1 VRRTGTPSTLG
12 NQFCESPKDDPESL
26 RGEADTASAWRVLI
40 IGAETNR
47 EIVRTTMAQWA
58 LETTFCSSVHEARP
72 LLTNSGF
79 SLVFCEDQLSD
90 GTYQDLLGPTVKPV
104 KSRFV
109 VLSPT
114 PEADDKYEEA
124 MRLGAFEMIASPC
137 RKSDIQWIVIRAMQE
152 ESRRGG
158 NRRRVTPHED
168 GNAETAAVVTNGA
181 ERNSSNGGQS

>member
-1 VRRTGTPSTLG
+1 
-12 NQFCESPKDDPESL
+12 
-26 RGEADTASAWRVLI
+26 LI

-47 EIVRTTMAQWA
+47 DIVSNTMAQWA
-58 LETTFCSSVHEARP
+58 LETTSCSSVHEARP

-79 SLVFCEDQLSD
+79 SLIFCEDQLSD

-109 VLSPT
+109 VVSPT

-152 ESRRGG
+152 ETRRGG
-158 NRRRVTPHED
+158 NRRRATPHED
-168 GNAETAAVVTNGA
+168 GNAETATVGTNGA
-181 ERNSSNGGQS
+181 ERDSSNGGQS